1 MKYIWQPTFYK
12 KQTNKQK
19 QQKRL
24 QKEMLSNRTNMQFVG
39 TDALNSA
46 MDKQLYFND
55 SEKVKWNM
63 DFDGFTWKLFC
74 HGDKAG
80 EQDMDTEM

>member
-1 MKYIWQPTFYK
+1 
-12 KQTNKQK
+12 
-19 QQKRL
+19 
-24 QKEMLSNRTNMQFVG
+24 MLSNRTNMQFVG

-46 MDKQLYFND
+46 MGKQLYFND

-63 DFDGFTWKLFC
+63 DFDGFTWKLFF